1 MKAITLRNIPAD
13 VQRAIREKARQKRIS
28 ANKAVIE
35 LLEERIGRVASKKK
49 KTVYHDLD
57 HLAGTWTRRQTA
69 EFERTLETL
78 RPIDEDLWK

>member
-1 MKAITLRNIPAD
+1 MKAITLRNIPAE

-35 LLEERIGRVASKKK
+35 LLEERIGRVRSEK

-57 HLAGTWTRRQTA
+57 HLAGTWTRKQAA
-69 EFERTLETL
+69 EFERTLEML